1 MHCPASVR
9 MAAEY
14 GRDQQETK
22 AAAEGTRAHL
32 VAEYAARRE
41 FFGDTRIVV
50 PDDDEMRDAA
60 SGWVRVLE
68 DAKEKHHPS
77 ASLLLE
83 VKVDTT
89 IPSCSGT
96 ADAVIVGPGRVD
108 VLDLKYGR
116 GEVDPEENKQLM
128 LYALGVYRQY
138 SMVFDIDVI
147 GLTIYQPRLS
157 KAAKLWETTPQRLQE
172 FAGEAEEMADEALH
186 AAHPRIRPSEEACRF
201 CPAAGVCR
209 ARAEWETSLAFGDP
223 NVLTSYEV
231 ASILRQIPSLL
242 RWCEAVRGSAKFTI
256 QSGSVIPG
264 WSVKTKKGS
273 TRIVDPRGLKSRL
286 ESLGYT
292 DALKPANLPQV
303 RKVLGDKFDDIAGE
317 FVERGDDQLMLVDDQ
332 QELEKMFGIV
342 ESEKDE

>member
-1 MHCPASVR
+1 M
-9 MAAEY
+9 
-14 GRDQQETK
+14 
-22 AAAEGTRAHL
+22 
-32 VAEYAARRE
+32 
-41 FFGDTRIVV
+41 
-50 PDDDEMRDAA
+50 
-60 SGWVRVLE
+60 
-68 DAKEKHHPS
+68 
-77 ASLLLE
+77 
-83 VKVDTT
+83 
-89 IPSCSGT
+89 
-96 ADAVIVGPGRVD
+96 
-108 VLDLKYGR
+108 
-116 GEVDPEENKQLM
+116 
-128 LYALGVYRQY
+128 
-138 SMVFDIDVI
+138 
-147 GLTIYQPRLS
+147 
-157 KAAKLWETTPQRLQE
+157 WETTPQLLQE

-242 RWCEAVRGSAKFTI
+242 RWCEDVRGSAKFTI

-332 QELEKMFGIV
+332 QELEKTFGSV
-342 ESEKDE
+342 ESE